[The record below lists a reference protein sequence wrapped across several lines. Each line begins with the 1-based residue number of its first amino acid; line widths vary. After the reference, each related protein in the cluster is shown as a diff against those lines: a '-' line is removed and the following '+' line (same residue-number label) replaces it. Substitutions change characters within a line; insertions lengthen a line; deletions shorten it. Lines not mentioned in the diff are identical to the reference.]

1 MTKAK
6 IYLPL
11 WEGNRYRWL
20 KKCEKSIGTHLCQQP
35 VRLVR
40 VDRDDGAASSFPLP
54 VHTGTGPGN

>member
-1 MTKAK
+1 MFAAV
-6 IYLPL
+6 
-11 WEGNRYRWL
+11 GRNRYRWL